1 MHYDMII
8 IGTGAG
14 GGTLAYS
21 LAPTGKRILLLER
34 GDFLTREKENWDP
47 HAVFVDARYRAQET
61 WYDRN
66 GKPFHPGIQYYVG
79 GNTKF
84 YGAALFRFRERDF
97 GELVHHGGVSPAWPL
112 SYTDFEPYYTQ
123 AEHLYEVHGQHGIDP
138 TDPPVSADYAYPPV
152 SNEPRIQQLFDDLQ
166 RIGHKPFPLP
176 VGVMLNEQDR
186 PASRCIRCDTCD
198 GFPCLVHAKSDAEVI
213 CVRPALQHPNITLL
227 TGAYV
232 CRLETSPSGREVTRV
247 HVERDGALESY
258 TADIVV
264 VACGAINS
272 AALLLRSANDKHPDG
287 LANRSGVVGR
297 HYMFHNNSA
306 FIALSRQPNP
316 TRFQKTI
323 GLNDFYFGADDW
335 KYPMGLIQMLGRTSG
350 QILKGDGAPPFVPG
364 VALDVV
370 ARHAIDFWVQS
381 EDLPEPENRVGLNAA
396 GEITLH
402 YTPNNEE
409 GHRRLIAKL
418 KSMLHEIGCEH
429 HLVPNWLYLGKSIPI
444 AGTAHQA
451 GTVRFGPDPQTSALD
466 VNCKAHDLDNLYV
479 VDASFFVSI
488 SAVNPSLTI
497 IANAL
502 RVADHLRERLG

>member
-1 MHYDMII
+1 MHYDLII

-34 GDFLTREKENWDP
+34 GGFLPREKENWDP
-47 HAVFVDARYRAQET
+47 HAVFVDAKYQAPET
-61 WYDRN
+61 WYDKEGN
-66 GKPFHPGIQYYVG
+66 PFHPCIHYYVG

-84 YGAALFRFRERDF
+84 YGAALLRFRERDF
-97 GELVHHGGVSPAWPL
+97 GEVRHHDGISPAWPL
-112 SYTDFEPYYTQ
+112 SYADFEPYYTR
-123 AEHLYEVHGQHGIDP
+123 AEHLYQVHGKHGIDP
-138 TDPPVSADYAYPPV
+138 SDPPVSADYLYPPI
-152 SNEPRIQQLFDDLQ
+152 SHEPRIQELFNDLQ
-166 RIGHKPFPLP
+166 RIGHTPFPLP
-176 VGVMLNEQDR
+176 IGVMLDEQDR

-198 GFPCLVHAKSDAEVI
+198 GFPCLVHGKSDAEVI
-213 CVRPALQHPNITLL
+213 CVQPALQHPNVTLV

-232 CRLETSPSGREVTRV
+232 SRLETSPSGREVTKV

-258 TADIVV
+258 SGDIVV

-272 AALLLRSANDKHPDG
+272 AALLLRSANEKHPNG
-287 LANRSGVVGR
+287 LANRSDVVGR
-297 HYMFHNNSA
+297 HYMFHTNSA

-323 GLNDFYFGADDW
+323 GLNDYYFGSDDW
-335 KYPMGLIQMLGRTSG
+335 DYPMGHIQMLGKTSG
-350 QILKGDGAPPFVPG
+350 QILKGDGAPAFAPEIT
-364 VALDVV
+364 LDVA

-381 EDLPEPENRVGLNAA
+381 EDLPEPENRVGLTAA

-402 YTPNNEE
+402 YTPNKCE

-429 HLVPNWLYLGKSIPI
+429 HLLPNYLYLSKSIPI

-451 GTVRFGPDPQTSALD
+451 GTVRFGSDPQSSALD
-466 VNCKAHDLDNLYV
+466 LNCKAHDLDNLYV

-497 IANAL
+497 VANAL
-502 RVADHLRERLG
+502 RVADHLRGRWG